1 MMIRLKEFTIGFEK
15 RVLLKDVNISLKR
28 GVLISL
34 IGRNGAGKST
44 FLRALAG
51 LNPNFSGEILIE
63 GENIKKISKPA
74 LASLISFVNT
84 NRPRISNLKC
94 RDIIALGRS
103 PYTDWIGRLK
113 EEDHK
118 AITEALESVNMADF
132 AEKYLDQLSDGES
145 QRIMIARALAQDTP
159 IIILDEPTS
168 FLDLPNR
175 YEIVALLRKI
185 AHEKNKLILFSTH
198 ELDIA
203 LDMSDRIALIFEEK
217 IYNKNVTEM
226 INSGLIQRLFHS
238 PGYSFDRLFSKNV

>member
-1 MMIRLKEFTIGFEK
+1 MIRLKEFTIGFEK

-103 PYTDWIGRLK
+103 PYTNWIGRLK

-118 AITEALESVNMADF
+118 SITEALESVNMADF

-185 AHEKNKLILFSTH
+185 AHKKNKLIIFSTH